1 MRFLYVRSLTDASIV
16 ALPCVRVHTRSARW
30 PMLAIRCRRGTAT
43 STVARPDL
51 TSAHGCQHARYPRTA
66 SAAATT
72 VFAVI
77 GCRPARLCPGA
88 RRARAQSEGRR
99 CRHPAQRAGGVH
111 RRIRLRQIVAG
122 LRHAVRRG
130 AAALSGIGV
139 AVCAAAVPPDGG
151 AGGAEHRR
159 LAAGGGVAAAARRAQ
174 HALVG
179 RQRQHALEFAAH
191 AVLARRRLSGWPG
204 AAVRRIVFTQYAAG
218 RVPALPWTGT
228 RLRRDRAL
236 DGARRYADHPRARRG
251 GVADRVA
258 WPEPARH
265 PRHARLR
272 RRYAVARTA
281 EEG

>member
-1 MRFLYVRSLTDASIV
+1 MSTSRA
-16 ALPCVRVHTRSARW
+16 TRWWCSPAYPAPANRRWPSARCT
-30 PMLAIRCRRGTAT
+30 PRRSGAIWNRCRRM
-43 STVARPDL
+43 
-51 TSAHGCQHARYPRTA
+51 RT
-66 SAAATT
+66 
-72 VFAVI
+72 
-77 GCRPARLCPGA
+77 
-88 RRARAQSEGRR
+88 
-99 CRHPAQRAGGVH
+99 
-111 RRIRLRQIVAG
+111 
-122 LRHAVRRG
+122 
-130 AAALSGIGV
+130 
-139 AVCAAAVPPDGG
+139 AVPPDGG

-174 HALVG
+174 HPLVG

-191 AVLARRRLSGWPG
+191 AVLARRRLPGRPG

-218 RVPALPWTGT
+218 RVPPLPRPGT